1 MQESPYTLRGPLNAG
16 TWRVTLSDSFPTTVD
31 FIVHASLVRKSGAI
45 EEMIV
50 EMDVHVVGT
59 QQMAPFGEA
68 TADAPAIAAQ
78 CGDRLLL
85 RLEVTSGIAPGEGE
99 ALVARVLVP

>member
-16 TWRVTLSDSFPTTVD
+16 TWRVTLSDSFPTNVD
-31 FIVHASLVRKSGAI
+31 FQVHASLVRKSGAL
-45 EEMIV
+45 EETIV

-59 QQMAPFGEA
+59 LSAAPFGEA
-68 TADAPAIAAQ
+68 TADAPAIAAR

-85 RLEVTSGIAPGEGE
+85 RLEVTGGIPPGQGE
-99 ALVARVLVP
+99 AVIARVFVP